1 MSWVL
6 GVAPVRRDHDLRNTR
21 AEREAIDPRLEGRE
35 GVGERIGLDF
45 PVGVSDETFA
55 VERDGTCWR
64 IHVINARIDRQ
75 RERPGA
81 GDCDDRISFQ

>member
-1 MSWVL
+1 M
-6 GVAPVRRDHDLRNTR
+6 ATPRRDHDLRNTR